1 MSKYKSIYVVRT
13 TLRRWGRRGSRLC
26 VGGGSFRRRETALL
40 RIVEMFAS
48 DKKPKSSS
56 LDTLP
61 QQLSLPPTSVLFSE
75 RISPCPVDLRG
86 EGETQHA
93 RHTVDGLSFNQSFF
107 QLRFFFCVC
116 MCVGCVFFSFF
127 WSGGGGASHKTI

>member
-13 TLRRWGRRGSRLC
+13 TLPRWGRRGSRLRVC
-26 VGGGSFRRRETALL
+26 VCVWGGSFRRRETALL

-61 QQLSLPPTSVLFSE
+61 QQLSLPPPPSVLFSE
-75 RISPCPVDLRG
+75 RISPCPVDLRGEG

-107 QLRFFFCVC
+107 SSRFFFVYVC
-116 MCVGCVFFSFF
+116 LWEVFLFYPPFF
-127 WSGGGGASHKTI
+127 F